1 MKDLCKQIL
10 NRKKTKTNVFIIELV
25 VALLI
30 LTIADYLNNDNLI
43 IITMIISI
51 IIIPVSQIIVLD
63 IYEWNITKNY
73 AKNIICKELGMY
85 IKSFEYNLKKGFSK
99 DLFWDN
105 LKYSEIYRSKNYIS
119 GIYNNNK
126 FELSNI
132 EIIRYRNIFT
142 RDFDSPHSS
151 YNRIS
156 VYYGDWFIFKLK

>member
-1 MKDLCKQIL
+1 M
-10 NRKKTKTNVFIIELV
+10 
-25 VALLI
+25 
-30 LTIADYLNNDNLI
+30 
-43 IITMIISI
+43 ITMIISI

-119 GIYNNNK
+119 EIYNK

-132 EIIRYRNIFT
+132 EIIR
-142 RDFDSPHSS
+142 
-151 YNRIS
+151 
-156 VYYGDWFIFKLK
+156 